1 MDFDKATKIK
11 KLKNPLGGEV
21 KVIRVAFV
29 DSSGTKVSLDIPM
42 KEANADYLFSRIKNS
57 TASIKSILLNHKIIS
72 GSGYIYA

>member
-21 KVIRVAFV
+21 KVIRVDFV

-42 KEANADYLFSRIKNS
+42 KEGNTDYQN
-57 TASIKSILLNHKIIS
+57 LL
-72 GSGYIYA
+72 

>member
-21 KVIRVAFV
+21 KVIRVDFV

-42 KEANADYLFSRIKNS
+42 KEVNTDYQN
-57 TASIKSILLNHKIIS
+57 LLKWAAIDGNNIEEA
-72 GSGYIYA
+72 Y

>member
-21 KVIRVAFV
+21 KVIRVDFV

-42 KEANADYLFSRIKNS
+42 KEVNTDYQNLLKWAAIDGKNIEEAD
-57 TASIKSILLNHKIIS
+57 
-72 GSGYIYA
+72 

>member
-21 KVIRVAFV
+21 KVIRVDFV

-42 KEANADYLFSRIKNS
+42 KEVNTDYKNLLEWAAIDGNNIEEAD
-57 TASIKSILLNHKIIS
+57 
-72 GSGYIYA
+72 

>member
-21 KVIRVAFV
+21 KVIRVDFV

-42 KEANADYLFSRIKNS
+42 KEVNTEYQNLLKWAAIDGNNIEEAD
-57 TASIKSILLNHKIIS
+57 
-72 GSGYIYA
+72 

>member
-21 KVIRVAFV
+21 KVIRVDFV

-42 KEANADYLFSRIKNS
+42 KEVNTDNQNLLKWAAIDGNNIEEAD
-57 TASIKSILLNHKIIS
+57 
-72 GSGYIYA
+72 

>member
-21 KVIRVAFV
+21 KVIRVDFV

-42 KEANADYLFSRIKNS
+42 KEVNTDYQNLLKWAAIAGNNIEEAD
-57 TASIKSILLNHKIIS
+57 
-72 GSGYIYA
+72 

>member
-21 KVIRVAFV
+21 KVIRADFV

-42 KEANADYLFSRIKNS
+42 KEVNTDYQNLLKWAAIDGNNIEEAD
-57 TASIKSILLNHKIIS
+57 
-72 GSGYIYA
+72 

>member
-21 KVIRVAFV
+21 KVIRVEFV

-42 KEANADYLFSRIKNS
+42 KEVNTDYQNLLKWAAIDGNNIEEAD
-57 TASIKSILLNHKIIS
+57 
-72 GSGYIYA
+72 

>member
-21 KVIRVAFV
+21 KVIRVDFV

-42 KEANADYLFSRIKNS
+42 KEVNTDYQN
-57 TASIKSILLNHKIIS
+57 LLKWAAIDVNNIEEDD
-72 GSGYIYA
+72 

>member
-21 KVIRVAFV
+21 KVIRVDFV

-42 KEANADYLFSRIKNS
+42 KEVNTDYQNLLKWAAMDGNNIEEAD
-57 TASIKSILLNHKIIS
+57 
-72 GSGYIYA
+72 